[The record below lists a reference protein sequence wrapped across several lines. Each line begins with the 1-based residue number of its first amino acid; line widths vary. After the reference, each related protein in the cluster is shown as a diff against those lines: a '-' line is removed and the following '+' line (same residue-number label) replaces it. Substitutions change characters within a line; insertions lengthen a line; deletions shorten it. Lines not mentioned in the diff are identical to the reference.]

1 MKNWGIA
8 IIVAMMAACMVG
20 ACPQDL
26 EGCGYYDAEG
36 HYVEYSG
43 YYEDGEYILT
53 CGWTD
58 ACGVWH
64 PAEYDPALDYGY
76 YDECGNYHAY
86 GNQGG
91 CQTNHQS
98 NCQTNYQET
107 CQSYYQ
113 EYECEC
119 DYQQDYEYECG
130 YQEVTSYNPCDY
142 DGEYVQP
149 FKLVYGEADI
159 WNCDSTY
166 IEDTYADCADEE
178 TEWWEAD
185 CQWEGSQSQCG
196 YYDWG
201 YDYHNV
207 QYQNIWVEVD
217 VNAQVINVFSGDI
230 ILISAP
236 CTTGRPTGT
245 CYSSYFGTNGCVN
258 VGQEFYQELCYL
270 VPSDGCEVCMH

>member
-1 MKNWGIA
+1 MKNCGIA
-8 IIVAMMAACMVG
+8 IIVAMMVATMVG

-36 HYVEYSG
+36 HYVEYGG

-64 PAEYDPALDYGY
+64 AAEYDPALDYGY

-86 GNQGG
+86 GSQGG

-113 EYECEC
+113 ESECEC

-130 YQEVTSYNPCDY
+130 YQSVNSPCDY
-142 DGEYVQP
+142 DDEYVQP
-149 FKLVYGEADI
+149 FKPVYGGSDV

-185 CQWEGSQSQCG
+185 CQWENTQSQCG

-217 VNAQVINVFSGDI
+217 VSAQVINVFSGDI

-258 VGQEFYQELCYL
+258 VGREFYQELCYL